1 MIYCKK
7 KNREC
12 RYPYNINTFQCKKC
26 VEENLSQYPITCQ
39 DCRYNCG
46 CIKRGKHQ
54 RKMNP
59 CENFAFD

>member
-26 VEENLSQYPITCQ
+26 VEENLSQYPITCW